1 MLVARGKE
9 RKPLQYLLGEWEF
22 YGYPFKV
29 DERVLIPRADTEILV
44 EQCKYLVNELPSP
57 KIMDIGTGSGAI
69 AISLGKELPNAHV
82 LGLDISEGALEVA
95 TQNRDMNEATNVKF
109 LKSDV
114 FLP

>member
-1 MLVARGKE
+1 MGI
-9 RKPLQYLLGEWEF
+9 

>member
-44 EQCKYLVNELPSP
+44 EQCKYLVNELP
-57 KIMDIGTGSGAI
+57 I
-69 AISLGKELPNAHV
+69 L
-82 LGLDISEGALEVA
+82 
-95 TQNRDMNEATNVKF
+95 R
-109 LKSDV
+109 
-114 FLP
+114 